1 MTVHPAVAAAVA
13 DAHRREWAF
22 VLAATVRVTRDLD
35 LAEECVQEAYARALG
50 TWGSTGI
57 PGRPGAWLT
66 TVARRR
72 AVDLLRRDATARRVL
87 PLLVTDPALAPGT
100 GLADDGPGA
109 CALPG
114 QASSAVASSA
124 GSARP
129 AGTAEAQI
137 PDDRLRLVFTCCHP
151 TLSDEAQV
159 ALALRLLCGLSTAE
173 VARAFLVSEKTM
185 AARITRAKK
194 KIAAARI
201 PYRVPPVAEL
211 PERVDAVLTVVHLL
225 YSTGYAAPA
234 GDELMRTDL
243 AERSLDLAR
252 MLHGLLAGHHEVT
265 GLLALILLTD
275 ARRDAR
281 VDGDGRLVLLSEQ
294 DRARWDTAKI
304 AEGAALVREA
314 LGTGPPGRFTLMA
327 AIAAVHDEAPS
338 FADTDWAQIVG
349 LYDVLMRRWPSP
361 VVALNRAVAVGFADG
376 PGAGLTDLDALA
388 ERPELAGY
396 GYLSAS
402 RADFLRRLG
411 RTDEARLAY
420 QEALLLTEN
429 AAERAFL
436 AARLDQLGP

>member
-1 MTVHPAVAAAVA
+1 MTAHPAVAAAVA

-35 LAEECVQEAYARALG
+35 LAEECVQDAYARALD

-72 AVDLLRRDATARRVL
+72 GLDLLRRDATARRVL
-87 PLLVTDPALAPGT
+87 PLLITDPVLAPGT
-100 GLADDGPGA
+100 GLGDDRP
-109 CALPG
+109 
-114 QASSAVASSA
+114 A
-124 GSARP
+124 GSASP
-129 AGTAEAQI
+129 AEPQI

-151 TLSDEAQV
+151 ALGNEAQV
-159 ALALRLLCGLSTAE
+159 ALSLRLLCGLSTAE

-234 GDELMRTDL
+234 GDELMRADL

-252 MLHGLLAGHHEVT
+252 MLHSLLASHHEVT

-281 VDGDGRLVLLSEQ
+281 ADRTGRLVLLSDQ

-304 AEGAALVREA
+304 AEGAALVRAA

-376 PGAGLTDLDALA
+376 PGAGLADLDALA
-388 ERPELAGY
+388 ESPELAGY

-411 RTDEARLAY
+411 RTGEARLAY

-436 AARLDQLGP
+436 AARLGQLGP